1 VVKIAIFS
9 LSYGLVKKNKHSER
23 CKLMNTA
30 QAYNTDQNG
39 IITSC
44 LTKKETFQ
52 QFYITNI

>member
-44 LTKKETFQ
+44 FTEKKHSSSFT
-52 QFYITNI
+52 